1 MENKKFDL
9 NSLIGFILIGGILIW
24 MLYRN
29 APTEEE
35 LQEKATT
42 EQVEKANETNEVAT
56 PTTVD
61 STQVATTETDSI
73 KQARANEQLGSFGY
87 SNQYDNGT
95 VTTFENDVLFLK
107 VANKGGQIVE
117 AKMKNFKTYDS
128 IPVHLIKDNN
138 ASFNINFKTSDNR
151 SLNTENLAFEPTLS
165 KSGDNQV
172 LSMKLKVSNSEY
184 LEYRYELKPGEY
196 MLDFSI
202 NSKGLEKTLAVNY
215 LSHFFL
221 TTSLIDLIKRNKKF
235 LRKSKI
241 LKKKFKIKKRKKS
254 RKTKKKILKRQKR
267 KTKKIKSI
275 TSKVKLKKI
284 KLPNFN
290 KQINQFKKLSFR
302 KVMSLI
308 FKPLIKFFEDYRQK
322 KKIEKLRKIE
332 KERREKE
339 KQIKLEELLRRKLKE
354 QELRQEIRIERERKK
369 DIKNFLRKEQA
380 EIRKEQA
387 ERQRKFL
394 FELKL
399 EKQIENFKK
408 REVKELQNLERI
420 ALKEERSDYA
430 GLQARIEKLKE
441 KYRAIRDQKIK
452 ERVEALGVEVQQG
465 DDRDALLEKEKQYTL
480 ERQKI
485 ENCLESFYRSSV
497 SLCFQINKR
506 YIPKHRSILRV
517 IDLRFEQ
524 SEIYIRW
531 DDAPEEDWLLL
542 IYIKNNLPK
551 EGIVIEDK
559 SDPEKNISHEFK
571 TTEIFKASDMMVDS
585 LIRLLERERKKKAS

>member
-1 MENKKFDL
+1 MINFKNKNILITGASGGIGNELVKKFVLLGGNVLGSGTKTEKLDLLKKKYPNIKVKKFDIAEHSRIEEFID
-9 NSLIGFILIGGILIW
+9 NVSLELGGLDILI
-24 MLYRN
+24 
-29 APTEEE
+29 
-35 LQEKATT
+35 
-42 EQVEKANETNEVAT
+42 
-56 PTTVD
+56 
-61 STQVATTETDSI
+61 
-73 KQARANEQLGSFGY
+73 KQ
-87 SNQYDNGT
+87 
-95 VTTFENDVLFLK
+95 
-107 VANKGGQIVE
+107 
-117 AKMKNFKTYDS
+117 
-128 IPVHLIKDNN
+128 
-138 ASFNINFKTSDNR
+138 
-151 SLNTENLAFEPTLS
+151 
-165 KSGDNQV
+165 
-172 LSMKLKVSNSEY
+172 
-184 LEYRYELKPGEY
+184 
-196 MLDFSI
+196 
-202 NSKGLEKTLAVNY
+202 
-215 LSHFFL
+215 
-221 TTSLIDLIKRNKKF
+221 
-235 LRKSKI
+235 
-241 LKKKFKIKKRKKS
+241 
-254 RKTKKKILKRQKR
+254 KKIILH
-267 KTKKIKSI
+267 
-275 TSKVKLKKI
+275 
-284 KLPNFN
+284 NFT

-302 KVMSLI
+302 KVMGFI
-308 FKPLIKFFEDYRQK
+308 FKPLIKSFENYRQK
-322 KKIEKLRKIE
+322 KKIEKLKKIE
-332 KERREKE
+332 KERKEKE
-339 KQIKLEELLRRKLKE
+339 RKIKLEEQLRRNLKE

-399 EKQIENFKK
+399 EKQVENFKK
-408 REVKELQNLERI
+408 REIKELQNLERI

-531 DDAPEEDWLLL
+531 DDASEEDWLLL
-542 IYIKNNLPK
+542 IYIKNNSPE

-559 SDPEKNISHEFK
+559 TDPEKNISHEFK
-571 TTEIFKASDMMVDS
+571 TTEIFKASDVMVDS
-585 LIRLLERERKKKAS
+585 LIKLLERERQKKAS

>member
-1 MENKKFDL
+1 MKKKRD
-9 NSLIGFILIGGILIW
+9 
-24 MLYRN
+24 
-29 APTEEE
+29 
-35 LQEKATT
+35 K
-42 EQVEKANETNEVAT
+42 
-56 PTTVD
+56 
-61 STQVATTETDSI
+61 
-73 KQARANEQLGSFGY
+73 
-87 SNQYDNGT
+87 
-95 VTTFENDVLFLK
+95 
-107 VANKGGQIVE
+107 
-117 AKMKNFKTYDS
+117 
-128 IPVHLIKDNN
+128 
-138 ASFNINFKTSDNR
+138 
-151 SLNTENLAFEPTLS
+151 
-165 KSGDNQV
+165 KS
-172 LSMKLKVSNSEY
+172 S
-184 LEYRYELKPGEY
+184 
-196 MLDFSI
+196 
-202 NSKGLEKTLAVNY
+202 
-215 LSHFFL
+215 
-221 TTSLIDLIKRNKKF
+221 
-235 LRKSKI
+235 RKSKI
-241 LKKKFKIKKRKKS
+241 LKSKFKMTKRKKFKKTKKKGFKKQKKRKKTIS
-254 RKTKKKILKRQKR
+254 KRSFKKLKKKTRKINRKSQKKR
-267 KTKKIKSI
+267 KKKARNINRI
-275 TSKVKLKKI
+275 VPKVEIGKI

-290 KQINQFKKLSFR
+290 KQIDQLKKLSFR
-302 KVMSLI
+302 KVMGFI
-308 FKPLIKFFEDYRQK
+308 FKPLIKSFEDYRQK

-332 KERREKE
+332 KERKEKE
-339 KQIKLEELLRRKLKE
+339 KKIKLEEQLRRNLKE

-369 DIKNFLRKEQA
+369 DIKSFLRKEQA

-399 EKQIENFKK
+399 EKQVENFKK
-408 REVKELQNLERI
+408 REIKELQNLERI

-465 DDRDALLEKEKQYTL
+465 DDREALLEKEKQYTL

-531 DDAPEEDWLLL
+531 DDASEEDWLLL
-542 IYIKNNLPK
+542 IYIKNNSPE

-559 SDPEKNISHEFK
+559 TDPEKNISHEFK

-585 LIRLLERERKKKAS
+585 LIKLLEKERQKKAS

>member
-1 MENKKFDL
+1 MKK
-9 NSLIGFILIGGILIW
+9 
-24 MLYRN
+24 
-29 APTEEE
+29 
-35 LQEKATT
+35 
-42 EQVEKANETNEVAT
+42 
-56 PTTVD
+56 
-61 STQVATTETDSI
+61 
-73 KQARANEQLGSFGY
+73 
-87 SNQYDNGT
+87 
-95 VTTFENDVLFLK
+95 
-107 VANKGGQIVE
+107 
-117 AKMKNFKTYDS
+117 
-128 IPVHLIKDNN
+128 
-138 ASFNINFKTSDNR
+138 
-151 SLNTENLAFEPTLS
+151 
-165 KSGDNQV
+165 
-172 LSMKLKVSNSEY
+172 
-184 LEYRYELKPGEY
+184 
-196 MLDFSI
+196 
-202 NSKGLEKTLAVNY
+202 
-215 LSHFFL
+215 
-221 TTSLIDLIKRNKKF
+221 KRNKKF

-308 FKPLIKFFEDYRQK
+308 FKPLIKFFGNYRQK
-322 KKIEKLRKIE
+322 KKIEKLKKIE
-332 KERREKE
+332 KERKEKE
-339 KQIKLEELLRRKLKE
+339 KQIKLEEQLRRKLKE
-354 QELRQEIRIERERKK
+354 QELKQEISIERERKK

-387 ERQRKFL
+387 ARQKKFL

-430 GLQARIEKLKE
+430 GVQARIEKLKE

-480 ERQKI
+480 ERQKRQKI

>member
-1 MENKKFDL
+1 MKKKRD
-9 NSLIGFILIGGILIW
+9 
-24 MLYRN
+24 
-29 APTEEE
+29 
-35 LQEKATT
+35 K
-42 EQVEKANETNEVAT
+42 
-56 PTTVD
+56 
-61 STQVATTETDSI
+61 
-73 KQARANEQLGSFGY
+73 
-87 SNQYDNGT
+87 
-95 VTTFENDVLFLK
+95 
-107 VANKGGQIVE
+107 
-117 AKMKNFKTYDS
+117 
-128 IPVHLIKDNN
+128 
-138 ASFNINFKTSDNR
+138 
-151 SLNTENLAFEPTLS
+151 
-165 KSGDNQV
+165 KS
-172 LSMKLKVSNSEY
+172 S
-184 LEYRYELKPGEY
+184 
-196 MLDFSI
+196 
-202 NSKGLEKTLAVNY
+202 
-215 LSHFFL
+215 
-221 TTSLIDLIKRNKKF
+221 
-235 LRKSKI
+235 RKSKI
-241 LKKKFKIKKRKKS
+241 LKSKFKMTKRKKFKKTKKKGFKKQKKRKKTIS
-254 RKTKKKILKRQKR
+254 KRSFKKLKKKTRKINRKSQKKR
-267 KTKKIKSI
+267 KKKARNINRI
-275 TSKVKLKKI
+275 VPKVKIGKI

-290 KQINQFKKLSFR
+290 KQIDQLKKLSFR
-302 KVMSLI
+302 KVMGFI
-308 FKPLIKFFEDYRQK
+308 FKPLIKSFEDYRQK

-332 KERREKE
+332 KERKEKE
-339 KQIKLEELLRRKLKE
+339 KKIKLEEQLRRNLKE

-369 DIKNFLRKEQA
+369 DIKSFLRKEQA

-399 EKQIENFKK
+399 EKQVKNFKK
-408 REVKELQNLERI
+408 REIKELQNLERI

-465 DDRDALLEKEKQYTL
+465 DDREALLEKEKQYTL

-542 IYIKNNLPK
+542 IYIKNNSPE

-559 SDPEKNISHEFK
+559 TDPEKNISHEFK

-585 LIRLLERERKKKAS
+585 LIGLLERERKQKAS

>member
-1 MENKKFDL
+1 MKK
-9 NSLIGFILIGGILIW
+9 
-24 MLYRN
+24 
-29 APTEEE
+29 
-35 LQEKATT
+35 
-42 EQVEKANETNEVAT
+42 
-56 PTTVD
+56 
-61 STQVATTETDSI
+61 
-73 KQARANEQLGSFGY
+73 
-87 SNQYDNGT
+87 
-95 VTTFENDVLFLK
+95 
-107 VANKGGQIVE
+107 
-117 AKMKNFKTYDS
+117 
-128 IPVHLIKDNN
+128 
-138 ASFNINFKTSDNR
+138 
-151 SLNTENLAFEPTLS
+151 
-165 KSGDNQV
+165 
-172 LSMKLKVSNSEY
+172 
-184 LEYRYELKPGEY
+184 
-196 MLDFSI
+196 
-202 NSKGLEKTLAVNY
+202 
-215 LSHFFL
+215 
-221 TTSLIDLIKRNKKF
+221 KRNKKSS
-235 LRKSKI
+235 RKSKI
-241 LKKKFKIKKRKKS
+241 LKSKFKMTKRKKFKKTKKKGFKKQKKRKKTIS
-254 RKTKKKILKRQKR
+254 KRSFKKLKKKTRKINRKSQKKR
-267 KTKKIKSI
+267 KKKARNINRI
-275 TSKVKLKKI
+275 VPKVKIGKI

-290 KQINQFKKLSFR
+290 KQIDQLKKLSFR
-302 KVMSLI
+302 KVMGFI
-308 FKPLIKFFEDYRQK
+308 FKPLIKSFEDYRQK

-332 KERREKE
+332 KERKEKE
-339 KQIKLEELLRRKLKE
+339 KKIKLEEQLRRNLKE

-369 DIKNFLRKEQA
+369 DIKSFLRKEQA

-394 FELKL
+394 FELRL
-399 EKQIENFKK
+399 EKQVENFKK
-408 REVKELQNLERI
+408 REIKELQNLERI

-465 DDRDALLEKEKQYTL
+465 DDREALLEKEKQYTL

-542 IYIKNNLPK
+542 IYIKNNSPE

-559 SDPEKNISHEFK
+559 TDPEKNISHEFK

-585 LIRLLERERKKKAS
+585 LIGLLERERKQKAS

>member
-1 MENKKFDL
+1 MKKKRD
-9 NSLIGFILIGGILIW
+9 
-24 MLYRN
+24 
-29 APTEEE
+29 
-35 LQEKATT
+35 K
-42 EQVEKANETNEVAT
+42 
-56 PTTVD
+56 
-61 STQVATTETDSI
+61 
-73 KQARANEQLGSFGY
+73 
-87 SNQYDNGT
+87 
-95 VTTFENDVLFLK
+95 
-107 VANKGGQIVE
+107 
-117 AKMKNFKTYDS
+117 
-128 IPVHLIKDNN
+128 
-138 ASFNINFKTSDNR
+138 
-151 SLNTENLAFEPTLS
+151 
-165 KSGDNQV
+165 KS
-172 LSMKLKVSNSEY
+172 S
-184 LEYRYELKPGEY
+184 
-196 MLDFSI
+196 
-202 NSKGLEKTLAVNY
+202 
-215 LSHFFL
+215 
-221 TTSLIDLIKRNKKF
+221 
-235 LRKSKI
+235 RKSKI
-241 LKKKFKIKKRKKS
+241 LKSKFKMTKRKKFKKTKKKGFKKQKKRKKTIS
-254 RKTKKKILKRQKR
+254 KKSFKKLKKKTRKINRKSQKKR
-267 KTKKIKSI
+267 KKKARNINRI
-275 TSKVKLKKI
+275 VPKVKIGKI

-290 KQINQFKKLSFR
+290 KQINQLKKISFR
-302 KVMSLI
+302 KVMGFI
-308 FKPLIKFFEDYRQK
+308 FKPLIKSFEDYRQK

-332 KERREKE
+332 KERKEKE
-339 KQIKLEELLRRKLKE
+339 KKIKLEEQLRRNLKE

-369 DIKNFLRKEQA
+369 DIKSFLRKEQA

-399 EKQIENFKK
+399 EKQVKNFKK
-408 REVKELQNLERI
+408 REIKELQNLERI

-465 DDRDALLEKEKQYTL
+465 DDREALLEKEKQYTL

-531 DDAPEEDWLLL
+531 DDASEEDWLLL
-542 IYIKNNLPK
+542 IYIKNNSPE

-559 SDPEKNISHEFK
+559 TDPEKNISHEFK

-585 LIRLLERERKKKAS
+585 LIGLLERERKQKAS

>member
-1 MENKKFDL
+1 MKKKRD
-9 NSLIGFILIGGILIW
+9 
-24 MLYRN
+24 
-29 APTEEE
+29 
-35 LQEKATT
+35 K
-42 EQVEKANETNEVAT
+42 
-56 PTTVD
+56 
-61 STQVATTETDSI
+61 
-73 KQARANEQLGSFGY
+73 
-87 SNQYDNGT
+87 
-95 VTTFENDVLFLK
+95 
-107 VANKGGQIVE
+107 
-117 AKMKNFKTYDS
+117 
-128 IPVHLIKDNN
+128 
-138 ASFNINFKTSDNR
+138 
-151 SLNTENLAFEPTLS
+151 
-165 KSGDNQV
+165 KS
-172 LSMKLKVSNSEY
+172 S
-184 LEYRYELKPGEY
+184 
-196 MLDFSI
+196 
-202 NSKGLEKTLAVNY
+202 
-215 LSHFFL
+215 
-221 TTSLIDLIKRNKKF
+221 
-235 LRKSKI
+235 RKSKI
-241 LKKKFKIKKRKKS
+241 LKSKFKMTKRKKFKKTKKKGFKKQKKRKKTIS
-254 RKTKKKILKRQKR
+254 KRSFKKLKKKTRKINRKSQKKR
-267 KTKKIKSI
+267 KKKARNINRI
-275 TSKVKLKKI
+275 VPKVKIGKI

-290 KQINQFKKLSFR
+290 KQIDQLKKISFR
-302 KVMSLI
+302 KVMGFI
-308 FKPLIKFFEDYRQK
+308 FKPLIKSFEDYRQK

-332 KERREKE
+332 KERKEKE
-339 KQIKLEELLRRKLKE
+339 KKIKLEEQLRRNLKE

-369 DIKNFLRKEQA
+369 DIKSFLRKEQA

-399 EKQIENFKK
+399 EKQVENFKK
-408 REVKELQNLERI
+408 REIKELQNLERI

-465 DDRDALLEKEKQYTL
+465 DDREALLEKEKQYTL

-542 IYIKNNLPK
+542 IYIKNNSPK

-559 SDPEKNISHEFK
+559 TDPEKNISHEFK

-585 LIRLLERERKKKAS
+585 LIGLLERERKQKAS

>member
-1 MENKKFDL
+1 MKK
-9 NSLIGFILIGGILIW
+9 
-24 MLYRN
+24 
-29 APTEEE
+29 
-35 LQEKATT
+35 
-42 EQVEKANETNEVAT
+42 
-56 PTTVD
+56 
-61 STQVATTETDSI
+61 
-73 KQARANEQLGSFGY
+73 
-87 SNQYDNGT
+87 
-95 VTTFENDVLFLK
+95 
-107 VANKGGQIVE
+107 
-117 AKMKNFKTYDS
+117 
-128 IPVHLIKDNN
+128 
-138 ASFNINFKTSDNR
+138 
-151 SLNTENLAFEPTLS
+151 
-165 KSGDNQV
+165 
-172 LSMKLKVSNSEY
+172 
-184 LEYRYELKPGEY
+184 
-196 MLDFSI
+196 
-202 NSKGLEKTLAVNY
+202 
-215 LSHFFL
+215 
-221 TTSLIDLIKRNKKF
+221 KRNKKSS
-235 LRKSKI
+235 RKSKI
-241 LKKKFKIKKRKKS
+241 LKSKFKMTKRKKFKKTKKKGFKKQKKRKKTIS
-254 RKTKKKILKRQKR
+254 KRSFKKLKKKTRKINRKSQKKR
-267 KTKKIKSI
+267 KKKARNINRI
-275 TSKVKLKKI
+275 VPKVKIGKI

-290 KQINQFKKLSFR
+290 KQIDQLKKISFR
-302 KVMSLI
+302 KVMGFI
-308 FKPLIKFFEDYRQK
+308 FKPLIKSFEDYRQK

-332 KERREKE
+332 KERKEKE
-339 KQIKLEELLRRKLKE
+339 KKIKLEEQLRRNLKE

-369 DIKNFLRKEQA
+369 DIKSFLRKEQA

-394 FELKL
+394 FELRL
-399 EKQIENFKK
+399 EKQVENFKK
-408 REVKELQNLERI
+408 REIKELQNLERI

-465 DDRDALLEKEKQYTL
+465 DDREALLEKEKQYTL

-542 IYIKNNLPK
+542 IYIKNNSPE

-559 SDPEKNISHEFK
+559 TDPEKNISHEFK

-585 LIRLLERERKKKAS
+585 LIGLLERERKQKAS

>member
-1 MENKKFDL
+1 MKK
-9 NSLIGFILIGGILIW
+9 
-24 MLYRN
+24 
-29 APTEEE
+29 
-35 LQEKATT
+35 
-42 EQVEKANETNEVAT
+42 
-56 PTTVD
+56 
-61 STQVATTETDSI
+61 
-73 KQARANEQLGSFGY
+73 
-87 SNQYDNGT
+87 
-95 VTTFENDVLFLK
+95 
-107 VANKGGQIVE
+107 
-117 AKMKNFKTYDS
+117 
-128 IPVHLIKDNN
+128 
-138 ASFNINFKTSDNR
+138 
-151 SLNTENLAFEPTLS
+151 
-165 KSGDNQV
+165 
-172 LSMKLKVSNSEY
+172 
-184 LEYRYELKPGEY
+184 
-196 MLDFSI
+196 
-202 NSKGLEKTLAVNY
+202 
-215 LSHFFL
+215 
-221 TTSLIDLIKRNKKF
+221 KRNKKSS
-235 LRKSKI
+235 RKSKI
-241 LKKKFKIKKRKKS
+241 LKSKFKMTKRKKFKKTKKKGFKKQKKRKKTIS
-254 RKTKKKILKRQKR
+254 KRSFKKLKKKTRKINRKSQKKR
-267 KTKKIKSI
+267 KKKARNINRI
-275 TSKVKLKKI
+275 VPKVKIGKI

-290 KQINQFKKLSFR
+290 KQIDQLKKISFR
-302 KVMSLI
+302 KVMGFI
-308 FKPLIKFFEDYRQK
+308 FKPLIKSFEDYRQK
-322 KKIEKLRKIE
+322 KKIEKLREIE
-332 KERREKE
+332 KERKEKE
-339 KQIKLEELLRRKLKE
+339 KKIKLEEQLRLNLKE

-369 DIKNFLRKEQA
+369 DIKSFLRKEQA

-399 EKQIENFKK
+399 EKQVENFKK
-408 REVKELQNLERI
+408 REIKELQNLERI

-465 DDRDALLEKEKQYTL
+465 DDREALLEKEKQYTL

-542 IYIKNNLPK
+542 IYIKNNSPK

-559 SDPEKNISHEFK
+559 TDPEKNISHEFK

-585 LIRLLERERKKKAS
+585 LIGLLERERKQKAS

>member
-1 MENKKFDL
+1 M
-9 NSLIGFILIGGILIW
+9 
-24 MLYRN
+24 
-29 APTEEE
+29 T
-35 LQEKATT
+35 
-42 EQVEKANETNEVAT
+42 
-56 PTTVD
+56 
-61 STQVATTETDSI
+61 
-73 KQARANEQLGSFGY
+73 
-87 SNQYDNGT
+87 
-95 VTTFENDVLFLK
+95 
-107 VANKGGQIVE
+107 
-117 AKMKNFKTYDS
+117 
-128 IPVHLIKDNN
+128 
-138 ASFNINFKTSDNR
+138 
-151 SLNTENLAFEPTLS
+151 
-165 KSGDNQV
+165 
-172 LSMKLKVSNSEY
+172 
-184 LEYRYELKPGEY
+184 
-196 MLDFSI
+196 
-202 NSKGLEKTLAVNY
+202 
-215 LSHFFL
+215 
-221 TTSLIDLIKRNKKF
+221 KR
-235 LRKSKI
+235 
-241 LKKKFKIKKRKKS
+241 KKFKKTKKKGFKKQKKRKKTIS
-254 RKTKKKILKRQKR
+254 KRSFKKLKKKTRKINRKSQKKR
-267 KTKKIKSI
+267 KKKARNINRI
-275 TSKVKLKKI
+275 VPKVKIGKI

-290 KQINQFKKLSFR
+290 KQIDQLKKISFR
-302 KVMSLI
+302 KVMGFI
-308 FKPLIKFFEDYRQK
+308 FKPLIKSFEDYRQK

-332 KERREKE
+332 KERKEKE
-339 KQIKLEELLRRKLKE
+339 KKIKLEEQLRRNLKE

-369 DIKNFLRKEQA
+369 DIKSFLRKEQA

-394 FELKL
+394 FELRL
-399 EKQIENFKK
+399 EKQVENFKK
-408 REVKELQNLERI
+408 REIKELQNLERI

-465 DDRDALLEKEKQYTL
+465 DDREALLEKEKQYTL

-542 IYIKNNLPK
+542 IYIKNNSPE

-559 SDPEKNISHEFK
+559 TDPEKNISHEFK

-585 LIRLLERERKKKAS
+585 LIGLLERERKQKAS

>member
-1 MENKKFDL
+1 MLKK
-9 NSLIGFILIGGILIW
+9 
-24 MLYRN
+24 
-29 APTEEE
+29 
-35 LQEKATT
+35 
-42 EQVEKANETNEVAT
+42 
-56 PTTVD
+56 
-61 STQVATTETDSI
+61 
-73 KQARANEQLGSFGY
+73 
-87 SNQYDNGT
+87 
-95 VTTFENDVLFLK
+95 TTFK
-107 VANKGGQIVE
+107 KR
-117 AKMKNFKTYDS
+117 
-128 IPVHLIKDNN
+128 
-138 ASFNINFKTSDNR
+138 KTS
-151 SLNTENLAFEPTLS
+151 
-165 KSGDNQV
+165 K
-172 LSMKLKVSNSEY
+172 
-184 LEYRYELKPGEY
+184 
-196 MLDFSI
+196 
-202 NSKGLEKTLAVNY
+202 
-215 LSHFFL
+215 
-221 TTSLIDLIKRNKKF
+221 KRKR
-235 LRKSKI
+235 LRKDRSIRFQRQKNKI
-241 LKKKFKIKKRKKS
+241 RKIKKRDLKTK
-254 RKTKKKILKRQKR
+254 RKKTKKF
-267 KTKKIKSI
+267 KKIV
-275 TSKVKLKKI
+275 SKTKLKKI

-302 KVMSLI
+302 KVMGFI
-308 FKPLIKFFEDYRQK
+308 FKPLIKSFEDYRQK
-322 KKIEKLRKIE
+322 KKIEKLKKIE
-332 KERREKE
+332 KERKEKE
-339 KQIKLEELLRRKLKE
+339 KQIKLEEQLRRNLKE

-399 EKQIENFKK
+399 EKQVENFKK

-542 IYIKNNLPK
+542 IYIKNNSPK

-559 SDPEKNISHEFK
+559 TDPEKNISHEFK

-585 LIRLLERERKKKAS
+585 LVRLLERERKQKAS

>member
-1 MENKKFDL
+1 MKKKRD
-9 NSLIGFILIGGILIW
+9 
-24 MLYRN
+24 
-29 APTEEE
+29 
-35 LQEKATT
+35 K
-42 EQVEKANETNEVAT
+42 K
-56 PTTVD
+56 
-61 STQVATTETDSI
+61 
-73 KQARANEQLGSFGY
+73 Y
-87 SNQYDNGT
+87 S
-95 VTTFENDVLFLK
+95 
-107 VANKGGQIVE
+107 
-117 AKMKNFKTYDS
+117 
-128 IPVHLIKDNN
+128 
-138 ASFNINFKTSDNR
+138 
-151 SLNTENLAFEPTLS
+151 
-165 KSGDNQV
+165 
-172 LSMKLKVSNSEY
+172 
-184 LEYRYELKPGEY
+184 
-196 MLDFSI
+196 
-202 NSKGLEKTLAVNY
+202 
-215 LSHFFL
+215 
-221 TTSLIDLIKRNKKF
+221 
-235 LRKSKI
+235 RKSKI
-241 LKKKFKIKKRKKS
+241 LKSKFKMTKRKKFKKTKKKGFKKQKKRKKTIS
-254 RKTKKKILKRQKR
+254 KRSFKKLKKKTRKINRKSQKKR
-267 KTKKIKSI
+267 KKKARNINRI
-275 TSKVKLKKI
+275 APKVEIGKI

-290 KQINQFKKLSFR
+290 KQIDQLKKISFR
-302 KVMSLI
+302 KVMGFI
-308 FKPLIKFFEDYRQK
+308 FKPLIKSFEDYRQK

-332 KERREKE
+332 KERKEKE
-339 KQIKLEELLRRKLKE
+339 KKIKLEEQLRRNLKE

-369 DIKNFLRKEQA
+369 DIKSFLRKEQA

-399 EKQIENFKK
+399 EKQVKNFKK
-408 REVKELQNLERI
+408 REIKELQNLERI

-465 DDRDALLEKEKQYTL
+465 DDREALLEKEKQYTL

-542 IYIKNNLPK
+542 IYIKNNSPE

-559 SDPEKNISHEFK
+559 TDPEKNISHEFK

-585 LIRLLERERKKKAS
+585 LIGLLERERKQKAS

>member
-1 MENKKFDL
+1 MKK
-9 NSLIGFILIGGILIW
+9 
-24 MLYRN
+24 
-29 APTEEE
+29 
-35 LQEKATT
+35 
-42 EQVEKANETNEVAT
+42 
-56 PTTVD
+56 
-61 STQVATTETDSI
+61 
-73 KQARANEQLGSFGY
+73 
-87 SNQYDNGT
+87 
-95 VTTFENDVLFLK
+95 
-107 VANKGGQIVE
+107 
-117 AKMKNFKTYDS
+117 
-128 IPVHLIKDNN
+128 
-138 ASFNINFKTSDNR
+138 
-151 SLNTENLAFEPTLS
+151 
-165 KSGDNQV
+165 
-172 LSMKLKVSNSEY
+172 
-184 LEYRYELKPGEY
+184 
-196 MLDFSI
+196 
-202 NSKGLEKTLAVNY
+202 
-215 LSHFFL
+215 
-221 TTSLIDLIKRNKKF
+221 KRNKKSS
-235 LRKSKI
+235 RKSKI
-241 LKKKFKIKKRKKS
+241 LKSKFKMTKRKKFKKTKKKGFKKQKKRKKTIS
-254 RKTKKKILKRQKR
+254 KRSFKKLKKKTRKINRKSQKKR
-267 KTKKIKSI
+267 KKKARNINRI
-275 TSKVKLKKI
+275 VPKVKIGKI

-290 KQINQFKKLSFR
+290 KQIDQLKKLSFR
-302 KVMSLI
+302 KVMGFI
-308 FKPLIKFFEDYRQK
+308 FKPLIKSFEDYRQK

-332 KERREKE
+332 KERKEKE
-339 KQIKLEELLRRKLKE
+339 KKIKLEEQLRRNLKE

-369 DIKNFLRKEQA
+369 DIKSFLRKEQA

-399 EKQIENFKK
+399 EKQVENFKK
-408 REVKELQNLERI
+408 REIKELQNLERI

-465 DDRDALLEKEKQYTL
+465 DDREALLEKEKQYTL

-531 DDAPEEDWLLL
+531 DDASEEDWLLL
-542 IYIKNNLPK
+542 IYIKNNSPE

-559 SDPEKNISHEFK
+559 TDPEKNISHEFK

-585 LIRLLERERKKKAS
+585 LIGLLERERKQKAS

>member
-1 MENKKFDL
+1 MKK
-9 NSLIGFILIGGILIW
+9 
-24 MLYRN
+24 
-29 APTEEE
+29 
-35 LQEKATT
+35 
-42 EQVEKANETNEVAT
+42 
-56 PTTVD
+56 
-61 STQVATTETDSI
+61 
-73 KQARANEQLGSFGY
+73 
-87 SNQYDNGT
+87 
-95 VTTFENDVLFLK
+95 
-107 VANKGGQIVE
+107 
-117 AKMKNFKTYDS
+117 
-128 IPVHLIKDNN
+128 
-138 ASFNINFKTSDNR
+138 
-151 SLNTENLAFEPTLS
+151 
-165 KSGDNQV
+165 
-172 LSMKLKVSNSEY
+172 
-184 LEYRYELKPGEY
+184 
-196 MLDFSI
+196 
-202 NSKGLEKTLAVNY
+202 
-215 LSHFFL
+215 
-221 TTSLIDLIKRNKKF
+221 KRNKKSS
-235 LRKSKI
+235 RKSKI
-241 LKKKFKIKKRKKS
+241 LKSKFKMTKRKKFKKTKKKGFKKQKKRKKTIS
-254 RKTKKKILKRQKR
+254 KKSFKKLKKKTRKINRKSQKKR
-267 KTKKIKSI
+267 KKKAINI
-275 TSKVKLKKI
+275 NRIAPKVEIGKI

-290 KQINQFKKLSFR
+290 KQIDQLKKISFR
-302 KVMSLI
+302 KVMGFI
-308 FKPLIKFFEDYRQK
+308 FKPLIKSFEDYRQK
-322 KKIEKLRKIE
+322 KKIEKLREIE
-332 KERREKE
+332 KERKEKE
-339 KQIKLEELLRRKLKE
+339 KKIKLEEQLRRNLKE

-369 DIKNFLRKEQA
+369 DIKSFLRKEQA

-399 EKQIENFKK
+399 EKQVENFKK
-408 REVKELQNLERI
+408 REIKELQNLERI

-465 DDRDALLEKEKQYTL
+465 DDREALLEKEKQYTL

-542 IYIKNNLPK
+542 IYIKNNSPE

-559 SDPEKNISHEFK
+559 TDPEKNISHEFK

-585 LIRLLERERKKKAS
+585 LIGLLERERKQKAS

>member
-1 MENKKFDL
+1 M
-9 NSLIGFILIGGILIW
+9 
-24 MLYRN
+24 
-29 APTEEE
+29 T
-35 LQEKATT
+35 
-42 EQVEKANETNEVAT
+42 
-56 PTTVD
+56 
-61 STQVATTETDSI
+61 
-73 KQARANEQLGSFGY
+73 
-87 SNQYDNGT
+87 
-95 VTTFENDVLFLK
+95 
-107 VANKGGQIVE
+107 
-117 AKMKNFKTYDS
+117 
-128 IPVHLIKDNN
+128 
-138 ASFNINFKTSDNR
+138 
-151 SLNTENLAFEPTLS
+151 
-165 KSGDNQV
+165 
-172 LSMKLKVSNSEY
+172 
-184 LEYRYELKPGEY
+184 
-196 MLDFSI
+196 
-202 NSKGLEKTLAVNY
+202 
-215 LSHFFL
+215 
-221 TTSLIDLIKRNKKF
+221 KR
-235 LRKSKI
+235 
-241 LKKKFKIKKRKKS
+241 KKFKKTKKKGFKKQKKRKKIIS
-254 RKTKKKILKRQKR
+254 KRSFKKLKKKTRKINRKSQKKR
-267 KTKKIKSI
+267 KKKARNINRI
-275 TSKVKLKKI
+275 VPKVKIGKI

-290 KQINQFKKLSFR
+290 KQIDQLKKISFR
-302 KVMSLI
+302 KVMGFI
-308 FKPLIKFFEDYRQK
+308 FKPLIKSFEDYRQK

-332 KERREKE
+332 KERKEKE
-339 KQIKLEELLRRKLKE
+339 KKIKLEEQLRRNLKE

-369 DIKNFLRKEQA
+369 DIKSFLRKEQA

-394 FELKL
+394 FELRL
-399 EKQIENFKK
+399 EKQVENFKK
-408 REVKELQNLERI
+408 REIKELQNLERI

-465 DDRDALLEKEKQYTL
+465 DDREALLEKEKQYTL

-542 IYIKNNLPK
+542 IYIKNNSPE

-559 SDPEKNISHEFK
+559 TDPEKNISHEFK

-585 LIRLLERERKKKAS
+585 LVGLLERERKQKAS

>member
-1 MENKKFDL
+1 MSKKKKSKKNKK
-9 NSLIGFILIGGILIW
+9 
-24 MLYRN
+24 
-29 APTEEE
+29 
-35 LQEKATT
+35 
-42 EQVEKANETNEVAT
+42 
-56 PTTVD
+56 
-61 STQVATTETDSI
+61 I
-73 KQARANEQLGSFGY
+73 KKIRLKK
-87 SNQYDNGT
+87 
-95 VTTFENDVLFLK
+95 VLKKTTFK
-107 VANKGGQIVE
+107 KR
-117 AKMKNFKTYDS
+117 
-128 IPVHLIKDNN
+128 
-138 ASFNINFKTSDNR
+138 KTSKKRKRLRKDR
-151 SLNTENLAFEPTLS
+151 SIRFQKQKN
-165 KSGDNQV
+165 KI
-172 LSMKLKVSNSEY
+172 
-184 LEYRYELKPGEY
+184 R
-196 MLDFSI
+196 
-202 NSKGLEKTLAVNY
+202 KTK
-215 LSHFFL
+215 
-221 TTSLIDLIKRNKKF
+221 KRNLKTK
-235 LRKSKI
+235 RKE
-241 LKKKFKIKKRKKS
+241 KKKFKKIVS
-254 RKTKKKILKRQKR
+254 KT
-267 KTKKIKSI
+267 
-275 TSKVKLKKI
+275 KLKKI

-290 KQINQFKKLSFR
+290 KLIHQFKKLSFQ

-308 FKPLIKFFEDYRQK
+308 FRPIIKSIGDYRQK
-322 KKIEKLRKIE
+322 KKIEKLKNIE
-332 KERREKE
+332 KERKEKE
-339 KQIKLEELLRRKLKE
+339 KQIKLEEQLRQRLKE
-354 QELRQEIRIERERKK
+354 QELKQEIRIERERKK
-369 DIKNFLRKEQA
+369 DIKNFLKKEQA

-387 ERQRKFL
+387 ARQRKFL

-559 SDPEKNISHEFK
+559 TDPEKNISHEFK

>member
-1 MENKKFDL
+1 MKK
-9 NSLIGFILIGGILIW
+9 
-24 MLYRN
+24 
-29 APTEEE
+29 
-35 LQEKATT
+35 
-42 EQVEKANETNEVAT
+42 
-56 PTTVD
+56 
-61 STQVATTETDSI
+61 
-73 KQARANEQLGSFGY
+73 
-87 SNQYDNGT
+87 
-95 VTTFENDVLFLK
+95 
-107 VANKGGQIVE
+107 
-117 AKMKNFKTYDS
+117 
-128 IPVHLIKDNN
+128 
-138 ASFNINFKTSDNR
+138 
-151 SLNTENLAFEPTLS
+151 
-165 KSGDNQV
+165 
-172 LSMKLKVSNSEY
+172 
-184 LEYRYELKPGEY
+184 
-196 MLDFSI
+196 
-202 NSKGLEKTLAVNY
+202 
-215 LSHFFL
+215 
-221 TTSLIDLIKRNKKF
+221 KRNKKSS
-235 LRKSKI
+235 RKSKI
-241 LKKKFKIKKRKKS
+241 LKSKFKMTKRKKFKKTKKKGFKKQKKRKKTIS
-254 RKTKKKILKRQKR
+254 KRSFKKLKKKTRKINRKSQKKR
-267 KTKKIKSI
+267 KKKARNINRI
-275 TSKVKLKKI
+275 VPKVKIGKI

-290 KQINQFKKLSFR
+290 KQIDQLKKISFR
-302 KVMSLI
+302 KVMGFI
-308 FKPLIKFFEDYRQK
+308 FKPLIKSFEDYRQK

-332 KERREKE
+332 KERKEKE
-339 KQIKLEELLRRKLKE
+339 KKIKLEEQLRRNLKE

-369 DIKNFLRKEQA
+369 DIKSFLRKEQA

-399 EKQIENFKK
+399 EKQVENFKK
-408 REVKELQNLERI
+408 REIKELQNLERI

-465 DDRDALLEKEKQYTL
+465 DDREALLEKEKQYTL

-542 IYIKNNLPK
+542 IYIKNNSPE

-559 SDPEKNISHEFK
+559 TDPEKNISHEFK

-585 LIRLLERERKKKAS
+585 LIGLLERERKQKAS